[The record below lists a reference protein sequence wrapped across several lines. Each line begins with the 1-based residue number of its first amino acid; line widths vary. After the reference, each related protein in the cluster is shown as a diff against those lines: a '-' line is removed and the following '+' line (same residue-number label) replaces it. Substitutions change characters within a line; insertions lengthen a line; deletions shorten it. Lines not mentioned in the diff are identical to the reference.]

1 MKRMDVTEKRIGE
14 NVFYLKPFP
23 AFTAANISGELA
35 ALITPMVSGLAP
47 LLGGKATAADIMSVE
62 LEDAAPAITGA
73 FSSLS
78 GDKVERLMR
87 KLLIDNK
94 NISVDNPENGRTEIL
109 SMDLANEIF
118 CGEVQDMFLLCF
130 EVIKINFGG
139 FFKKLG
145 AQFGDLQGLTETE
158 TPSSVSMEN

>member
-1 MKRMDVTEKRIGE
+1 MKRMDVTEKQVGE

-35 ALITPMVSGLAP
+35 ALITPMVSALAP

-73 FSSLS
+73 FSTLS
-78 GDKVERLMR
+78 GDKVERLMK
-87 KLLIDNK
+87 KLLIENQ
-94 NISVDNPENGRTEIL
+94 NISVDNPDTGRTEVL

-130 EVIKINFGG
+130 EVVKINFGG

-145 AQFGDLQGLTETE
+145 AQFGDLQGLTEKAA
-158 TPSSVSMEN
+158 PSTASMGN